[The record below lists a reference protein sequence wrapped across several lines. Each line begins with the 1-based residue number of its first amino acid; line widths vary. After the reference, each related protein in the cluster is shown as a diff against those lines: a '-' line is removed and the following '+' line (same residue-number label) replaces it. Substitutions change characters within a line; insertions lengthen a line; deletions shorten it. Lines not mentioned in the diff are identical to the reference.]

1 MSECI
6 RGCIPE
12 PGEAAG
18 HRGLIHGSASP
29 GSALLKSVVPIWRE
43 DRVFSVR
50 QEGLAEAPSIL
61 QLHHIKLLN
70 ALIEIV

>member
-1 MSECI
+1 MPECVGG
-6 RGCIPE
+6 RIPK

-29 GSALLKSVVPIWRE
+29 GSSLLKSLVPIRRE

-50 QEGLAEAPSIL
+50 QEGLAQAPSIL
-61 QLHHIKLLN
+61 QLH
-70 ALIEIV
+70 